1 MKPRKESLI
10 KSLVTFTTIS
20 LFLITGSVF
29 SLAEKKADIS
39 KAVFYVAWYD
49 VGKAALEGL
58 RGVIR
63 VEKGFRG
70 FKEINTVYYDPAL
83 ITIEEME
90 KALKKAGTYRG
101 TVK

>member
-1 MKPRKESLI
+1 MSAMIFLL
-10 KSLVTFTTIS
+10 LV
-20 LFLITGSVF
+20 TGSVF
-29 SLAEKKADIS
+29 SHAEEKAGVS

-58 RGVIR
+58 QGVIR

-70 FKEINTVYYDPAL
+70 FKEINTVSYDPAL
-83 ITIEEME
+83 ITIKEME
-90 KALKKAGTYRG
+90 KALKEAGTYRG